1 MPKRQTKFVCR
12 ECGYETARWLGRCP
26 ECGNWGSLEET
37 VVHEATGAGA
47 GGGAGPGGGAGA
59 EGRLRGGRTRGERGM
74 IAEALKAAGREQAAA
89 AAVPITELP
98 PETGLRQRT
107 GLGELDLVLGGGAV
121 SGSTILLA
129 GDPGVGKS
137 TLLLGMA
144 AALCAQGLTVLYI
157 TGEESAAQI
166 RLRAQRIGAVS
177 PLLLVLAE
185 TDVLA
190 AVAAAHAHRPAVVI
204 VDSIQTLYHPD
215 VASPPGSVAQ
225 VRECAAMLV
234 DVAKGLPTTV
244 WLVGHV
250 TKEGN
255 VAGPRVLEHMVD
267 VVLQFEG
274 DRSYP
279 YRILRGLKNRY
290 GATDEI
296 GIFEMDER
304 GLVEVANPSQLF
316 LSDEAGA
323 PAGEKGS
330 PGSVR
335 AAPVAGTAI
344 AAALEGRR
352 IILAEV
358 QALVVPSPWGAPRR
372 TAMGV
377 DGSRLALIIAVLER
391 RAGLKLGDKDIYVKV
406 AGGVRLV
413 EPGVDLA
420 IAVAVASAQLDRPAR
435 PGLVFAGEIGLG
447 GEVRQVSRVDQRL
460 REATKL
466 GFSGLVARGQA
477 DAGAQGGQGGPGG
490 PQPEGLLYARSLGE
504 ALAFGLEP
512 PRGRRAPAGA

>member
-1 MPKRQTKFVCR
+1 MARRGCCILPRRQVKFVCR
-12 ECGYETARWLGRCP
+12 ECGYETPRWLGRCP
-26 ECGNWGSLEET
+26 ECGNWGSLDET
-37 VVHEATGAGA
+37 VVRDSGGA
-47 GGGAGPGGGAGA
+47 GGGGEGAGP
-59 EGRLRGGRTRGERGM
+59 RLRGGRTRGERAAGLL
-74 IAEALKAAGREQAAA
+74 AEALKAAGREEAAA
-89 AAVPITELP
+89 AAVPVTELP
-98 PETGLRQRT
+98 AESGLRQPT
-107 GLGELDLVLGGGAV
+107 GLGELDLVLGGGSVA
-121 SGSTILLA
+121 GSCILLA

-144 AALCAQGLTVLYI
+144 SSLCAQGLTVLYV

-166 RLRAQRIGAVS
+166 RMRAKRISALS
-177 PLLLVLAE
+177 PRLLVLAD

-190 AVAAAHAHRPAVVI
+190 AVTAAHTHRPAVMI
-204 VDSIQTLYHPD
+204 VDSVQTLYHPE
-215 VASPPGSVAQ
+215 VASPPGSVSQ

-234 DVAKGLPTTV
+234 DVAKGLPATV

-316 LSDEAGA
+316 LSDE
-323 PAGEKGS
+323 PGEPDPMRS
-330 PGSVR
+330 RR
-335 AAPVAGTAI
+335 AIAGTAV

-352 IILAEV
+352 VILAEV

-377 DGSRLALIIAVLER
+377 DTSRLALIIAVLER
-391 RAGLKLGDKDIYVKV
+391 RAGIRLGDKEIYVKV

-420 IAVAVASAQLDRPAR
+420 IAVAVASAQLDRPVR
-435 PGLVFAGEIGLG
+435 PGLAFAGEIGLG
-447 GEVRQVSRVDQRL
+447 GEVRAVSRVDQRL

-466 GFSGLVARGQA
+466 GFTGLVARSS
-477 DAGAQGGQGGPGG
+477 AGSGSPQGLD
-490 PQPEGLLYARSLGE
+490 ELVVIRSLGE
-504 ALAFGLEP
+504 ALAAGLEP
-512 PRGRRAPAGA
+512 PRRRRVPAGPEGAEGVENA